1 MLVAIFICQAQLHMM
16 MATRFKCRG
25 DPTGN
30 PTHPASTEQLM
41 LLPTSSDSTEIEH
54 LLPPHLPPIHICP
67 ADIGAVADGWKVGVF
82 QIPFGDNTSVE
93 RLFWANKFQ
102 HDPWDISICQHHH
115 HHHGHDHP
123 RPRPPIQ
130 ASSAAVPCE
139 GHLPSQLL
147 NATFHRH
154 HHYHN

>member
-1 MLVAIFICQAQLHMM
+1 MHNCTWWWRHALSAEVIQLATQPTRLPRNNWCCFPLHLIPPRSNIC
-16 MATRFKCRG
+16 
-25 DPTGN
+25 PV
-30 PTHPASTEQLM
+30 
-41 LLPTSSDSTEIEH
+41 
-54 LLPPHLPPIHICP
+54 LPPHLPPIHICP